1 MNDSARQSLPA
12 RIFHVLAGF
21 GLATILLVI
30 LMVETWL
37 ATLEQVHYGLHA
49 TLQKY
54 FDAKEFIVIP
64 DAGVFH
70 ESLLGKKF
78 LPLPGGYWVCAL
90 LALNLTLGGIIR
102 MRKGWRTA
110 GVLLAHFSIIFMI
123 VAGGV
128 AQLKEERGVMML
140 SEETNGPLPKTADY
154 ANSFTETTIEITEVK
169 DGKPVGPVHFIK
181 DANYSDLKFE
191 TPDRTAFDRFLSR
204 IGVGDEYSNDPRKIL
219 LPKLPF
225 DLEVQGYVQ
234 NAKAMSTANMAP
246 QRGEPVVDGW
256 FLYSREPN
264 KESEMDTPGIHAR
277 ILPRDGSKGQVML
290 LVATDTDAFEPRAPV
305 TVKSGDR
312 TFLVRL
318 DKRVWPVPFK
328 VTLVDAR
335 SEYHPNTT
343 RPKLFESDIV
353 RTQNGQETKH
363 FIEMNEPMR
372 QGGLTFYQRTMMN
385 GPAGASQEAT
395 ISGFEV
401 VRNPSDKWP
410 EYSIWVAAF
419 GLVLHFVIKLVTFLT
434 RGKSTPA
441 PQT

>member
-1 MNDSARQSLPA
+1 MNDSARKPLPV
-12 RIFHVLAGF
+12 RIFNVLSGF

-30 LMVETWL
+30 LLAETWL

-49 TLQKY
+49 TLLKY
-54 FDAKEFIVIP
+54 FDVKEFIVIP

-110 GVLLAHFSIIFMI
+110 GVLLSHFAIIFMI

-140 SEETNGPLPKTADY
+140 SEDGSSYPKAANY

-181 DANYSDLKFE
+181 DSNYLDLKFD
-191 TPDRTAFDRFLSR
+191 TPARSKFDRFLST
-204 IGVGDEYSNDPRKIL
+204 IGVGQGYSNDPRKIL

-225 DLEVQGYVQ
+225 DLEVQGYVP
-234 NAKAMSTANMAP
+234 NARAVSTASMANE
-246 QRGEPVVDGW
+246 RGEPVVDGW
-256 FLYSREPN
+256 FLYSQKPGKVAEI
-264 KESEMDTPGIHAR
+264 ETPGIHAR
-277 ILPRDGSKGQVML
+277 IVPRDGGKGQVML
-290 LVATDTDAFEPRAPV
+290 LVATDPNALEPRPPV

-312 TFLVRL
+312 TFVVRL
-318 DKRVWPVPFK
+318 DKRIWPVPFK
-328 VTLVDAR
+328 ISLVDAR
-335 SEYHPNTT
+335 AEFHPNTT
-343 RPKLFESDIV
+343 RAKLYESDVI
-353 RTQNGQETKH
+353 RTQNGIETKH
-363 FIEMNEPMR
+363 FIEMNAPMR
-372 QGGLTFYQRTMMN
+372 QGGLTLYQRTMN
-385 GPAGASQEAT
+385 SIPGT
-395 ISGFEV
+395 DDWVISGFEV

-410 EYSIWVAAF
+410 EYSIYIASL
-419 GLVLHFVIKLVTFLT
+419 GLCLHFILKLVTFLT
-434 RGKSTPA
+434 RSKSTPA
-441 PQT
+441 PQS

>member
-1 MNDSARQSLPA
+1 MNDSARKPLLV
-12 RIFHVLAGF
+12 RIYHVLSGF
-21 GLATILLVI
+21 GLATVLLLI
-30 LMVETWL
+30 LMVQTWL

-90 LALNLTLGGIIR
+90 LVLNLTLGGIVR
-102 MRKGWRTA
+102 MRKGWKTF
-110 GVLLAHFSIIFMI
+110 GVLLSHFAIVFMI

-140 SEETNGPLPKTADY
+140 SEDGKSYPKTADY

-181 DANYSDLKFE
+181 DSNYLDLKFD
-191 TPDRTAFDRFLSR
+191 TPDRSKVDRFFSA
-204 IGVGDEYSNDPRKIL
+204 IGIGQEYSNDPRKIL

-225 DLEVQGYVQ
+225 DLEVQGYIQ
-234 NAKAMSTANMAP
+234 NAKAVSTATMAP

-256 FLYSREPN
+256 FLFARKPELST
-264 KESEMDTPGIHAR
+264 EMDTPGIHAR
-277 ILPRDGSKGQVML
+277 VVPRDGSKGQVML
-290 LVATDTDAFEPRAPV
+290 LVASDLDGMEPRAPV
-305 TVKSGDR
+305 TVRSGDR
-312 TFLVRL
+312 TFVIRL
-318 DKRVWPVPFK
+318 DKRIWPVPFQ

-335 SEYHPNTT
+335 SEFHPNTN
-343 RPKLFESDIV
+343 RAKYYESDII
-353 RTQNGQETKH
+353 RTQNGIETKH
-363 FIEMNEPMR
+363 FIEMNAPMR
-372 QGGLTFYQRTMMN
+372 EGGLTFYQRTMMS
-385 GPAGASQEAT
+385 GAAT
-395 ISGFEV
+395 KDWVISGFEV

-410 EYSIWVAAF
+410 EWSIYIASF
-419 GLVLHFVIKLVTFLT
+419 GLCLHFAVKLVNFLT
-434 RGKSTPA
+434 RSKSSTPA
-441 PQT
+441 PQS

>member
-1 MNDSARQSLPA
+1 MNDSARQSLPS

-37 ATLEQVHYGLHA
+37 ATLEQVHFGLHA

-54 FDAKEFIVIP
+54 FDVKEFIVIP
-64 DAGVFH
+64 DAGVFND
-70 ESLLGKKF
+70 SWVGKNL

-102 MRKGWRTA
+102 MRKGLKTA
-110 GVLLAHFSIIFMI
+110 GVLLAHFAIIFMI

-140 SEETNGPLPKTADY
+140 SEDDKGLPKTADY
-154 ANSFTETTIEITEVK
+154 ANSFTETTIEVTEVK
-169 DGKPVGPVHFIK
+169 DGKPVPPVHFIK
-181 DANYSDLKFE
+181 DANYSDLMFE
-191 TPDRTAFDRFLSR
+191 TPDRSGFDRFLTS
-204 IGVGDEYSNDPRKIL
+204 IGVGPGYSNKPRKIL

-234 NAKAMSTANMAP
+234 NAKAMSTSSMAP
-246 QRGEPVVDGW
+246 ERGEPVVDGW
-256 FLYSREPN
+256 FLFAQKPN
-264 KESEMDTPGIHAR
+264 KESELDTPGVHAR
-277 ILPRDGSKGQVML
+277 IVPRDGGNGQVML
-290 LVATDTDAFEPRAPV
+290 LVATDPDAFAPRAPV
-305 TVKSGDR
+305 TVKAGDR

-328 VTLVDAR
+328 VTLMDAR

-343 RPKLFESDIV
+343 RPKLFESDII

-385 GPAGASQEAT
+385 GPAGASKEAT

-419 GLVLHFVIKLVTFLT
+419 GLVLHFLIKLGTFLF
-434 RGKSTPA
+434 RGKSTPV